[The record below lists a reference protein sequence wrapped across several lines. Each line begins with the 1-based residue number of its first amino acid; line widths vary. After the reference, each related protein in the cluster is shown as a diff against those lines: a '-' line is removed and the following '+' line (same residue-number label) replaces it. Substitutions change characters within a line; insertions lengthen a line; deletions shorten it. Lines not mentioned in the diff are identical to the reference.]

1 MPQGMGPSQQT
12 KRLPV
17 RRLVSSLC
25 THGDHATSTFR
36 PRIPVCSRRALR
48 MLVGMCAHVSLW
60 ACARAGSQ
68 AHSGLKCG
76 FAPRCDEGIR
86 GPPRRALR
94 ERGQRPVVLP
104 SASLQLPP
112 SSPRSCRPRRA
123 PPAAPVTA
131 GPAAGGGKRS
141 ARRVCIS
148 CCSFVL
154 STRGEGAVPGC
165 RQPLGKCRGGEKAS
179 RGCSDFSGCFF
190 GVHIRAFH
198 WTQGCSSRERPP
210 PVTPRLL

>member
-17 RRLVSSLC
+17 RHLVSSLC

-48 MLVGMCAHVSLW
+48 LLVGTCAHVSLW

-112 SSPRSCRPRRA
+112 SSPRSCRPGALLLLRQSLRVLQQEEGSGLTDA
-123 PPAAPVTA
+123 SALAAAHVCFPR
-131 GPAAGGGKRS
+131 GGK
-141 ARRVCIS
+141 
-148 CCSFVL
+148 
-154 STRGEGAVPGC
+154 E
-165 RQPLGKCRGGEKAS
+165 QCRGVGSPWGNAGVGRRLPGAAQIS
-179 RGCSDFSGCFF
+179 RVAFSGC
-190 GVHIRAFH
+190 
-198 WTQGCSSRERPP
+198 T
-210 PVTPRLL
+210 

>member
-48 MLVGMCAHVSLW
+48 LLVGMCAHVSLW

-104 SASLQLPP
+104 QPP
-112 SSPRSCRPRRA
+112 SSASPVLPPPHA
-123 PPAAPVTA
+123 PA
-131 GPAAGGGKRS
+131 GPGALLLLRQSLRVLQQEEGSGLTDASALAAAHLCFPRGGK
-141 ARRVCIS
+141 
-148 CCSFVL
+148 
-154 STRGEGAVPGC
+154 E
-165 RQPLGKCRGGEKAS
+165 QCRGVSSPWGNAGVGRRLPGAAQIS
-179 RGCSDFSGCFF
+179 RVAFSGC
-190 GVHIRAFH
+190 
-198 WTQGCSSRERPP
+198 T
-210 PVTPRLL
+210 